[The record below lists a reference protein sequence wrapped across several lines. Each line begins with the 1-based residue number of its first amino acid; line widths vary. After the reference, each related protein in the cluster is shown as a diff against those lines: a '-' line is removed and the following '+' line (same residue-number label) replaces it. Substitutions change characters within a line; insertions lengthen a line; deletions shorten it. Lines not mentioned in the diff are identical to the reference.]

1 MSNFIHPLAHAQGR
15 QDKPFKFTFFQ
26 SERLLVGLNTLL
38 PGQEQHLHDHPT
50 QDKFYLVL
58 EGAGAFTVGDETR
71 PCAAGQL
78 ILAPAGAP
86 HGVRNDGDAQLSF
99 LTVIAPAVAAA
110 QPVEIKRE

>member
-38 PGQEQHLHDHPT
+38 PGQAQQLHDHAT

-58 EGAGAFTVGDETR
+58 EGAGVFTVGDDTR
-71 PCAAGQL
+71 ACGAGEL
-78 ILAPAGAP
+78 ILAPAGAL
-86 HGVRNDGDAQLSF
+86 HGARNDGDAMLTF
-99 LTVIAPAVAAA
+99 ITVIAPA
-110 QPVEIKRE
+110 PK